1 MDARRNYPGG
11 VLLAQPTETPT
22 PTDPTEIDRTLTYL
36 SGAPLRALIIVV
48 VGFLTVVVVRWLL
61 TRVMNRLSRVPLP
74 TVDTTGRVTVT
85 LGTVPEDH
93 ARNRRL
99 KTLHQLLA
107 SVISVVVTVV
117 VIIMSLAEFD
127 VDVTPLIASAGIV
140 GVALA
145 FGAQS
150 LVSDLLAGLF
160 MLVENQY
167 NVGDRVELG
176 ALGNVLAA
184 GTIEE
189 VGLRV
194 TTLRDDDGKLWYV
207 RNGQILR
214 VANESQGWSLA
225 VVDVAL
231 APETDL
237 SEVRDLVEDLVVTAL
252 AEPAL
257 AGAVLPDR
265 APTVRVSDISATSAV
280 LQVRAHA
287 MPGENQ
293 RVASVL
299 RRRLYAEFTARGIR
313 LA

>member
-1 MDARRNYPGG
+1 MSS
-11 VLLAQPTETPT
+11 T
-22 PTDPTEIDRTLTYL
+22 IDYL
-36 SGAPLRALIIVV
+36 SGAPLRAGIIIAIGAV
-48 VGFLTVVVVRWLL
+48 TVVVARWVLGRIVR
-61 TRVMNRLSRVPLP
+61 RLSRAPLP
-74 TVDTTGRVTVT
+74 TVDTSGRFTVT
-85 LGTVPEDH
+85 LGSVPDDH
-93 ARNRRL
+93 ARVRRL

-107 SVISVVVTVV
+107 SVITVV
-117 VIIMSLAEFD
+117 VAVVVVSMVLSEFG
-127 VDVTPLIASAGIV
+127 VDIAPLIASAGVV

-176 ALGNVLAA
+176 ALGSTLAN

-194 TTLRDDDGKLWYV
+194 TTLRDDDGRLWYV

-231 APETDL
+231 APETEI
-237 SEVRDLVEDLVVTAL
+237 SEARDLVQDLVTSVL
-252 AEPAL
+252 AEPSL
-257 AGAVLPDR
+257 ADAVLPDR
-265 APTVRVSDISATSAV
+265 PPTVRVSDISATSAV

-287 MPGENQ
+287 QPGQNQ

-299 RRRLYAEFTARGIR
+299 RRRLYAEFTSRGIK

>member
-1 MDARRNYPGG
+1 MD
-11 VLLAQPTETPT
+11 LAAVFS
-22 PTDPTEIDRTLTYL
+22 DL
-36 SGAPLRALIIVV
+36 SGPALRAGIIIVIGV
-48 VGFLTVVVVRWLL
+48 VTVVIARWVLGRVVR
-61 TRVMNRLSRVPLP
+61 RLSRAPVP
-74 TVDTTGRVTVT
+74 TVETSGKFTVT
-85 LGTVPEDH
+85 LGTVPQDH
-93 ARNRRL
+93 ARVRRL
-99 KTLHQLLA
+99 QTLHQLLA
-107 SVISVVVTVV
+107 SVITVV
-117 VIIMSLAEFD
+117 VAVVVISMSLAEFG
-127 VDVTPLIASAGIV
+127 VNIGPLIASAGIV

-176 ALGNVLAA
+176 ALGNTLAA

-194 TTLRDDDGKLWYV
+194 TTLRDDDGRLWYV

-231 APETDL
+231 APETDIT
-237 SEVRDLVEDLVVTAL
+237 EVRDLVHEFVTTTLADPSLAPLVRT
-252 AEPAL
+252 E
-257 AGAVLPDR
+257 R
-265 APTVRVSDISATSAV
+265 EPTVRVSSISAASAV

-287 MPGENQ
+287 EPGENQ
-293 RVASVL
+293 RVASIL
-299 RRRLYAEFTARGIR
+299 RRRLYAEFTRRGIK

>member
-1 MDARRNYPGG
+1 MLWAEETDA
-11 VLLAQPTETPT
+11 VEKAVTFWT
-22 PTDPTEIDRTLTYL
+22 
-36 SGAPLRALIIVV
+36 GAPLRVLIILAASTLVAFIARWV
-48 VGFLTVVVVRWLL
+48 LARVVR
-61 TRVMNRLSRVPLP
+61 RLSRVPLP
-74 TVDTTGRVTVT
+74 TVDTTGKVTVT
-85 LGTVPEDH
+85 LGAVPQDH
-93 ARNRRL
+93 ARVRRL
-99 KTLHQLLA
+99 RTLHQLLA
-107 SVISVVVTVV
+107 STITVV
-117 VIIMSLAEFD
+117 IAVVAVTMSLAEFG
-127 VDVTPLIASAGIV
+127 VNVGPLLASAGVV
-140 GVALA
+140 GIAVA

-176 ALGNVLAA
+176 ALGSTLAA

-194 TTLRDDDGKLWYV
+194 TTLRDDDGRLWYV

-225 VVDVAL
+225 VVDIAL

-237 SEVRDLVEDLVVTAL
+237 SEVRDLVEDLVVTTLGDPVL
-252 AEPAL
+252 AD
-257 AGAVLPDR
+257 AVLPDR
-265 APTVRVSDISATSAV
+265 PPTVRVSDISATSAV

-287 MPGENQ
+287 EPGQNQ

-299 RRRLYAEFTARGIR
+299 RRRLYSEFSSRGIR

>member
-1 MDARRNYPGG
+1 MTIETAQDAAIRSAIIIAVGALLVVIARW
-11 VLLAQPTETPT
+11 VLG
-22 PTDPTEIDRTLTYL
+22 R
-36 SGAPLRALIIVV
+36 V
-48 VGFLTVVVVRWLL
+48 VGRL
-61 TRVMNRLSRVPLP
+61 TRAPRA
-74 TVDTTGRVTVT
+74 TVEKTGKFTVT
-85 LGTVPEDH
+85 LGSVPLDH
-93 ARNRRL
+93 ARVRRL
-99 KTLHQLLA
+99 RTLHQLLA
-107 SVISVVVTVV
+107 STLTVLVSVVVVSMV
-117 VIIMSLAEFD
+117 LSEFG
-127 VDVTPLIASAGIV
+127 VDIAPLIASAGVV

-150 LVSDLLAGLF
+150 VVSDLLAGLF
-160 MLVENQY
+160 MLVENQC

-176 ALGNVLAA
+176 ALGNTLAA
-184 GTIEE
+184 GTVEE

-194 TTLRDDDGKLWYV
+194 TTIRDDDGRLWYV